1 MVNDPRNCWDF
12 GYNKEIS
19 ITSWPSQC
27 LQITCIIGQ
36 HKGSGWRPV
45 QGNIGLWWFQDAFL
59 TFPEQGDCR
68 MIIYFSIRYRNPP
81 LQRTT
86 TVTPSISPLCACG
99 CTQWARTWVLGS
111 RPRVLFFC
119 IYLLPRVH
127 LRCVKSIFRF
137 LKRKVGFLNYWKQP
151 KSHFSM
157 GNRLV
162 RRRLRRSKTL
172 KLKLGFFT
180 QYVLHR
186 PQRVVRSARRFAPVN
201 IFFRKDTL
209 KNGFFPV
216 FLGFPKQH
224 YNGLI
229 YQESS
234 NILSF

>member
-1 MVNDPRNCWDF
+1 
-12 GYNKEIS
+12 
-19 ITSWPSQC
+19 
-27 LQITCIIGQ
+27 
-36 HKGSGWRPV
+36 
-45 QGNIGLWWFQDAFL
+45 
-59 TFPEQGDCR
+59 
-68 MIIYFSIRYRNPP
+68 
-81 LQRTT
+81 
-86 TVTPSISPLCACG
+86 
-99 CTQWARTWVLGS
+99 
-111 RPRVLFFC
+111 
-119 IYLLPRVH
+119 
-127 LRCVKSIFRF
+127 
-137 LKRKVGFLNYWKQP
+137 
-151 KSHFSM
+151 M

-162 RRRLRRSKTL
+162 RRRLKRSKTL

-209 KNGFFPV
+209 KMDFFQF